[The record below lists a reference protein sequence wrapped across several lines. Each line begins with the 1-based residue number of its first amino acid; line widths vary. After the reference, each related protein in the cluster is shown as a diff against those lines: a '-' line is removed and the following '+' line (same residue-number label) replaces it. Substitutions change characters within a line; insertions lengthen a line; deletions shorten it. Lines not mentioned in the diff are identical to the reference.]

1 MIYFKRTGKQ
11 RPNFEGN
18 SGTKTKSGNREHKKT
33 FFIHFGGTGEEAH
46 LFQGNKGTGT
56 QPGKARPRGRGRLLV
71 SCVLMREQKKD
82 ENSYFFRAGQ
92 CAALS
97 SFRVGKMLFL

>member
-33 FFIHFGGTGEEAH
+33 FFIHFGGTGEQAH

-71 SCVLMREQKKD
+71 SCVLMREQKKMRTVT
-82 ENSYFFRAGQ
+82 FFELGSAQRCHHLG
-92 CAALS
+92 
-97 SFRVGKMLFL
+97 

>member
-33 FFIHFGGTGEEAH
+33 FFIHFGGNRGTSPFISEE
-46 LFQGNKGTGT
+46 QGNRYPTWEGPP
-56 QPGKARPRGRGRLLV
+56 PGKGAL
-71 SCVLMREQKKD
+71 
-82 ENSYFFRAGQ
+82 AGQ
-92 CAALS
+92 LCTD
-97 SFRVGKMLFL
+97 V

>member
-18 SGTKTKSGNREHKKT
+18 SGTKTKSGNREHKKS
-33 FFIHFGGTGEEAH
+33 FFIHFGGTGEQAH

-71 SCVLMREQKKD
+71 SCVLMREQKKMRTVT
-82 ENSYFFRAGQ
+82 FFELGSAQR
-92 CAALS
+92 CHHL
-97 SFRVGKMLFL
+97 R